1 MGKSA
6 RRGAHRP
13 ALEMG
18 APKGAVG
25 PCPEQNPI
33 GPAAAGPSLRCP
45 QPAARPRV
53 PGVRF
58 AGFPSAVRA
67 PGHRRQ
73 V

>member
-6 RRGAHRP
+6 RRGIHHLAWE
-13 ALEMG
+13 LG
-18 APKGAVG
+18 AQKGAVG
-25 PCPEQNPI
+25 PCPEQNRI
-33 GPAAAGPSLRCP
+33 GLAAAGPSLRCP

-58 AGFPSAVRA
+58 AGSPSAVRA
-67 PGHRRQ
+67 PGHRRE